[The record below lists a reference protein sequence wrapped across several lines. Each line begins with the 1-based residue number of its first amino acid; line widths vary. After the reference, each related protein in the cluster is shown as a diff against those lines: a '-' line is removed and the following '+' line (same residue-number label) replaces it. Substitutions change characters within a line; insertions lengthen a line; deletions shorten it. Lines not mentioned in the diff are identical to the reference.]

1 MAEATQHGWTRL
13 RTATGRYEYQF
24 QGEMPSVRSGQYEA
38 ARDYQFLV
46 LDDEGLLYKIPVRL
60 SSEIASE
67 LGANEVL
74 LRVVEAQLRAG
85 LESYR
90 PHQGAP
96 YPEMDAQFSLTAER
110 ARELS
115 AKTQSNIP

>member
-38 ARDYQFLV
+38 ARDYQFLI

-60 SSEIASE
+60 SSGDCIRTWRERRCCVS
-67 LGANEVL
+67 
-74 LRVVEAQLRAG
+74 LRP
-85 LESYR
+85 S
-90 PHQGAP
+90 
-96 YPEMDAQFSLTAER
+96 
-110 ARELS
+110 
-115 AKTQSNIP
+115 